1 VTATQLPTGAL
12 AVFFKKK
19 NLAVNGIG
27 SRYVFFVQKSPW
39 YIFIFL
45 KTWYM
50 FEKQF

>member
-19 NLAVNGIG
+19 TWPSMELAAGM
-27 SRYVFFVQKSPW
+27 FFFLQKSPW

>member
-27 SRYVFFVQKSPW
+27 SRYVFFAKKPLV
-39 YIFIFL
+39 YFHF
-45 KTWYM
+45 
-50 FEKQF
+50 FENMVYV

>member
-19 NLAVNGIG
+19 KPGRQWNWQPVC
-27 SRYVFFVQKSPW
+27 FFLQKSPW